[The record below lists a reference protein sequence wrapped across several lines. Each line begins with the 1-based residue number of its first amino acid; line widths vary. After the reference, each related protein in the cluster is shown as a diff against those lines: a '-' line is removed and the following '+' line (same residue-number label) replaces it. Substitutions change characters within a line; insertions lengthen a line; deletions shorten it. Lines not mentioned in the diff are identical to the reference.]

1 MTYSRAAKSAS
12 SAENMSR
19 IQITVNVI
27 DGTKL
32 DVCPLSINKM
42 DNVERIRKDLQT
54 HISERP
60 CRFFYRNLLIAEK
73 SPAIDIGLTHGSVIL
88 CICKKSLAAG
98 TCKIRNLSINSKVT
112 VLITDHYREKGIFLV
127 ADDSAYGVPVCFLGS
142 SVESFRCGDVVSATY
157 VGAKLR
163 KGRTR
168 VEYIVLDGAAADP
181 GASICAL
188 AKPVCLLMRR
198 SGQV

>member
-1 MTYSRAAKSAS
+1 
-12 SAENMSR
+12 MS
-19 IQITVNVI
+19 IWITVNKI
-27 DGTKL
+27 NGTKISTHK
-32 DVCPLSINKM
+32 LSLCEESILKPIKQELRNRTSV
-42 DNVERIRKDLQT
+42 DFE
-54 HISERP
+54 H
-60 CRFFYRNLLIAEK
+60 CFYFSNLMIEEE
-73 SPAIDIGLTHGSVIL
+73 STAIDIGLTHGSVIL

-112 VLITDHYREKGIFLV
+112 VLITDHYQEKGIFLV